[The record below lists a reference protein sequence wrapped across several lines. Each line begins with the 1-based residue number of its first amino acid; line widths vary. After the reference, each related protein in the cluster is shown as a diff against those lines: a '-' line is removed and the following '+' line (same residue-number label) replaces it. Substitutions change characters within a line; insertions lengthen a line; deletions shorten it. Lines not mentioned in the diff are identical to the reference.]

1 MKAKNILAIAIML
14 IGVVACKYDDGD
26 LWNKVNSLDERV
38 SSIEN
43 QLKTI
48 NSDISALQTI
58 VNALQNNVYVA
69 SVETTD
75 DGCLITFSD
84 GTQATITN
92 GKDGADAPVIT
103 IGKSSEDNKYYWM
116 QIDPDG
122 TKYWL
127 TDPDTNEKIPVNGTD
142 GITPQLKV
150 DASGYW
156 LISYDNG
163 NTYTQMTDENGNPV
177 KALGED
183 GTNGIDGDSFF
194 TEVKVEGD
202 VLILVLAD
210 GTEIELDINT
220 TGVPS
225 DSKATANPTVNE
237 EDINTNIPNISVP
250 TLEDGTNGKVAR
262 LSLTGIQTPDNDW
275 LKLYGTE
282 DSRQNIWMEIDGV
295 PKSIS
300 IINSEEVT
308 TRASTISSQ
317 AKADVVFLVDNSG
330 SMSEEANAVAEEII
344 SWSNTLS
351 KTMDVQFGCVGI
363 DHYYINGALNITDVN
378 TLSDYLNRSTGTR
391 RTQGFGGDDASTLSS
406 IAGGYARAGGECG
419 GIMLR
424 FADENFNFR
433 TGSNRIYVHL
443 TDEPNQPGGVQ
454 AYSVESLNTASE
466 YYDWNTA
473 KGTVHTVFSEP
484 EGIELAWGYDDWINL
499 EQEKPWLMSDYTGGT
514 SILDAPSSFEGVTL
528 DGLPVTGAITNS
540 YIIRFLVTTDLLT
553 GKHTIKI
560 TIVSE
565 DGTVKGEKTFED
577 VEFTLS

>member
-1 MKAKNILAIAIML
+1 MKAKNILTAAILL
-14 IGVVACKYDDGD
+14 ISFAACKYDDGD
-26 LWNKVNSLDERV
+26 LWDKVNSLDERV
-38 SSIEN
+38 TSIEN

-48 NSDISALQTI
+48 NSDLSALQTI

-69 SVETTD
+69 SVENTSA
-75 DGCLITFSD
+75 GCTITFSD
-84 GTQATITN
+84 GTQTTITN
-92 GKDGADAPVIT
+92 GKDGVDAPVIT
-103 IGKSSEDNKYYWM
+103 IGKSSEDNKYYWI

-122 TKYWL
+122 TRYWL
-127 TDPDTNEKIPVNGTD
+127 TDPDTNEKIPVYGAD

-163 NTYTQMTDENGNPV
+163 VTFTQMTDENGNPV

-183 GTNGIDGDSFF
+183 GSNGIDGDSFF
-194 TEVKVEGD
+194 SEVRVDGD

-210 GTEIELDINT
+210 GTKIELDINT

-225 DSKATANPTVNE
+225 DSKASANPTVNA
-237 EDINTNIPNISVP
+237 EDINTSIPNISVP

-295 PKSIS
+295 PKSIA

-308 TRASTISSQ
+308 TRAAVISSQ

-330 SMSEEANAVAEEII
+330 SMSEEANAVAKEII

-351 KTMDVQFGCVGI
+351 QAMDVQFGCVGI
-363 DHYYINGALNITDVN
+363 DHSYINGALNITDVN
-378 TLSDYLNRSTGTR
+378 TLSDYLNRSTGR
-391 RTQGFGGDDASTLSS
+391 NRTKGFGGDDATTLSTLAS
-406 IAGGYARAGGECG
+406 GYTNAGGECG

-433 TGSNRIYVHL
+433 TGSNRIYVYL
-443 TDEPNQPGGVQ
+443 TDEPNQPGGVKV
-454 AYSVESLNTASE
+454 YSVESLNTASE

-484 EGIELAWGYDDWINL
+484 SGIELAWGSSSWIDL
-499 EQEKPWLMSDYTGGT
+499 QQEKPWLMSEYTGGT

-528 DGLPVTGAITNS
+528 NGLPVTGAITNS
-540 YIIRFLVTTDLLT
+540 YIIRFLVTTDLLSGT
-553 GKHTIKI
+553 HTIKI

-565 DGTVKGEKTFED
+565 DGTVKGEKTFEN
-577 VEFTLS
+577 VEFSLS